1 MHIKLELLTMTR
13 SVIKISKE
21 FNFTLPENEPPAH
34 QITVY
39 FVPSFNECCDYCAA
53 G

>member
-21 FNFTLPENEPPAH
+21 FNFTLPPAH